1 MQVISLWILLL
12 FVLDVNAQ
20 SDNIFKIITNEG
32 EIIYTDKP
40 LGNVKPVELPEGSMM
55 PSKPMTNRRIEGLS
69 QSTKQT
75 INTRYQLKVV
85 TPGPEQTIRNNNG
98 DLIIKAT
105 VSPKVQGIYSLH
117 LNDRVISQNS
127 ETFQLTALDR
137 GVYNF
142 YIEFALKSGKILA
155 STPTQTFYLH
165 QASALNRPK

>member
-1 MQVISLWILLL
+1 MKVIIGWILLL
-12 FVLDVNAQ
+12 FVLGANGQ
-20 SDNIFKIITNEG
+20 SDNIFKVTSKDG

-40 LGNVKPVELPEGSMM
+40 LGNSKQIELPNGSTIT
-55 PSKPMTNRRIEGLS
+55 STLMTNSSNDSLN
-69 QSTKQT
+69 QT
-75 INTRYQLKVV
+75 IKQSPKTRYQLTVIS
-85 TPGPEQTIRNNNG
+85 PRPEQTIHNNNG
-98 DLIIKAT
+98 DLTIQAAVT
-105 VSPKVQGIYSLH
+105 PKVQGIYSLH